1 MTLLVWTAAC
11 RPPGTDER
19 PPVAE
24 IVLERQQQ
32 GLKVLI
38 AAAKEGRLIPFEQV
52 LVTVSQELVQ
62 GLIEATLP
70 YEQDLAE
77 RYRVRVESVHVA
89 FEDGFAL
96 VQLRGRASLV
106 SDAQTSAEIHL
117 YGGIDVVDLDPETGI
132 LRGRVTIF
140 ALETQRV
147 SLVGVPAPVRR
158 LVDDLGR
165 EQLKVFEPLLNSIEI
180 PVRLEQKVDV
190 PAVNQAGIKIAAASL
205 PLQAAVVD
213 VKAFRGKL
221 WICASAK
228 AEIAK
233 GKPR

>member
-77 RYRVRVESVHVA
+77 R
-89 FEDGFAL
+89 
-96 VQLRGRASLV
+96 
-106 SDAQTSAEIHL
+106 
-117 YGGIDVVDLDPETGI
+117 
-132 LRGRVTIF
+132 
-140 ALETQRV
+140 
-147 SLVGVPAPVRR
+147 
-158 LVDDLGR
+158 
-165 EQLKVFEPLLNSIEI
+165 
-180 PVRLEQKVDV
+180 
-190 PAVNQAGIKIAAASL
+190 
-205 PLQAAVVD
+205 
-213 VKAFRGKL
+213 
-221 WICASAK
+221 
-228 AEIAK
+228 
-233 GKPR
+233 

>member
-1 MTLLVWTAAC
+1 M
-11 RPPGTDER
+11 
-19 PPVAE
+19 
-24 IVLERQQQ
+24 
-32 GLKVLI
+32 
-38 AAAKEGRLIPFEQV
+38 
-52 LVTVSQELVQ
+52 
-62 GLIEATLP
+62 
-70 YEQDLAE
+70 
-77 RYRVRVESVHVA
+77 RVESVHVA

-190 PAVNQAGIKIAAASL
+190 PAVNQSGIKIAAASL
-205 PLQAAVVD
+205 PVQAAVVD